1 MSIPEGVRHFSI
13 ANLLWITSAVAASL
27 TLARL
32 CEDGGDEA
40 QESLSMVVY
49 SAIHVLPLVWCALAI
64 RRDWLSVST
73 TLLIAAAFRIPF
85 VVTGTENG
93 DWPMQVGFVVGVVWT
108 VPLSLLLW
116 RVCGFRLAGGEG
128 RCDSLESQY
137 NSDVL
142 EPCGEGIDLGLGR

>member
-1 MSIPEGVRHFSI
+1 
-13 ANLLWITSAVAASL
+13 
-27 TLARL
+27 
-32 CEDGGDEA
+32 
-40 QESLSMVVY
+40 MVVY

-73 TLLIAAAFRIPF
+73 TLLIAAAFSIPF

-116 RVCGFRLAGGEG
+116 RVFGYRLIGGEG
-128 RCDSLESQY
+128 RCDLTENRYNSVVLES
-137 NSDVL
+137 
-142 EPCGEGIDLGLGR
+142 CGERIDAPPSATTMQA